1 MAPRA
6 NKRQQREQE
15 ELMILSGSTAAE
27 ESSGEEDVLVQSKS
41 AFAAVSPP
49 VYRVDMWKVSAASL
63 SP

>member
-15 ELMILSGSTAAE
+15 ELMTLSGSTAAE
-27 ESSGEEDVLVQSKS
+27 ESSGEDVLVQPKS

-49 VYRVDMWKVSAASL
+49 IY
-63 SP
+63 